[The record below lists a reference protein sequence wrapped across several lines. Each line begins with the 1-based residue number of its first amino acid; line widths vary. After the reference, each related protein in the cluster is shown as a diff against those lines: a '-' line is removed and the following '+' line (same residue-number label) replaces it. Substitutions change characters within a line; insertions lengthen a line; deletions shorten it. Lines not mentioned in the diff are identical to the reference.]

1 MKKESNIALGAGFGV
16 AIGAVL
22 GASTDNMGLWICVGI
37 ALGAGFGMTL
47 GKKNDNNKS

>member
-1 MKKESNIALGAGFGV
+1 
-16 AIGAVL
+16 
-22 GASTDNMGLWICVGI
+22 MGLWICVGI